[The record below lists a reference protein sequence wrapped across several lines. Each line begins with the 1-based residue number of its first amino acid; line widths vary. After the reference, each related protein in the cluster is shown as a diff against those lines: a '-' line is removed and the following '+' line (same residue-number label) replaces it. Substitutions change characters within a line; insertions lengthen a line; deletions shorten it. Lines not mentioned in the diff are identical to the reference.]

1 MWPQPPP
8 GGFPVPPV
16 YCPVSAKIICGP
28 RRPLA
33 KQPARG
39 ILDFNDEVSKVSFV
53 IIVVVVIFPVH
64 VDVFVIVPYIQVS
77 HPKVEAWICGKELL
91 VSQGDLGKDYEHCME
106 LQRMLEDTGREAT
119 RGVDKERI
127 DHIFQASS
135 NIVLELFCHCFV
147 QMAASLCTEAGSEA
161 PAVEAKLEE
170 IRAKYTALQQ
180 DIQVTLFCKKK
191 THHISK
197 PPF

>member
-8 GGFPVPPV
+8 GGFPVPPI
-16 YCPVSAKIICGP
+16 YCPVSAEIICGP

-64 VDVFVIVPYIQVS
+64 VDVFFIVPYIQVS

-135 NIVLELFCHCFV
+135 NIVLELFCHCFCSDGGR
-147 QMAASLCTEAGSEA
+147 SLHRG
-161 PAVEAKLEE
+161 
-170 IRAKYTALQQ
+170 RQ
-180 DIQVTLFCKKK
+180 
-191 THHISK
+191 
-197 PPF
+197 